1 MSDTWIETNGLCRY
15 YRRGEDEVRAVDRVD
30 LRVERGEFVAL
41 VGASGSGK
49 STLLNL
55 MAGLDTPT
63 AGDVTMAG
71 EKLGTLARRELARF
85 RANRIGIVFQSFHL
99 IPHLTAVENV
109 ELALCFASVNRA
121 DRRPR
126 ALAVLDELGLSD
138 RVGHKPGDLSGG
150 EQQRTALA
158 RAIAS
163 DPDILLADEP
173 TGNLDRENT
182 DNIAGLLRE
191 LNGRGRTIIMS
202 THDHDLARSTASR
215 IIRIAYGR
223 TEPEG
228 SVTGGEGP

>member
-1 MSDTWIETNGLCRY
+1 MSDTWIETSSICRY
-15 YRRGEDEVRAVDRVD
+15 YRRGATEVRAVDRVN
-30 LRVERGEFVAL
+30 LRIARGEFVAL

-63 AGDVTMAG
+63 TGSVIMAG
-71 EKLGTLARRELARF
+71 ENLGALRRRELARF

-99 IPHLTAVENV
+99 IPHMTALENV
-109 ELALCFASVNRA
+109 ELALSFANVSRT

-138 RVGHKPGDLSGG
+138 RVEHKPGDLSGG

-163 DPDILLADEP
+163 DPHILLADEP

-182 DNIAGLLRE
+182 DLIAELLRKM
-191 LNGRGRTIIMS
+191 NRRGRTIIMS
-202 THDHDLARSTASR
+202 THDHDLARSVASR
-215 IIRIAYGR
+215 TVRIHYGR
-223 TEPEG
+223 VEG
-228 SVTGGEGP
+228 EERATIEEGR